1 MIARFVVNDR
11 NRWELV
17 IGALLVALATVLIAA
32 GSFFHRDDFVYA
44 EFFQLNPI
52 TPQVFLRS
60 WFGHFVP
67 GYIAFL
73 TAFLSVFGLSW
84 SAALFVTALIN
95 VGAFVAVARALDA
108 VVGTARFNVIAAL
121 AFTLSLGPLTS
132 RLWWA
137 ATLTNMLALALG
149 LAVLGCATRWVTH
162 RRRRHLVAALALYVV
177 ALAMSEKNLLFSLHI
192 GLWCVLVVWRGLPV
206 SERLRNILKTW
217 PLWAG
222 LVVISAV
229 EVVVFLTGGYV
240 EESGSS
246 PSLPTSLAFILDSV
260 MGGLIPSLFGLDME
274 KVVSSLL
281 DPRVVATTAI
291 FLAFIVWT
299 VLRDRSNLGVWA
311 FALIGVLANVVAV
324 SRRADILGPT
334 GGRNLRYL
342 LESSAL
348 LWLTIGVVLVVA
360 LRAGMR
366 RSEPPETTRSGRPLR
381 VGVGIAGVVIFV
393 LSTWSWSHG
402 VANAIDRNEGRNARA
417 WVESLRASLPHPAP
431 PLIDSPLPESF
442 GLPPLHPYDM
452 VAAALPSLGWK
463 DVRTTTSIEGAWVV
477 GPDGSA
483 GPATMADPEVALSDT
498 QCSDGSTNIAVP
510 QAHSDGRKFVV
521 LSFSRASGTSVAFL
535 FRDGWTTIER
545 PEQSGTVAVYIPGP
559 IGGDLQVNT
568 QGGTMC
574 VDSVT
579 IADIVPHT
587 PQSDVG

>member
-1 MIARFVVNDR
+1 M
-11 NRWELV
+11 
-17 IGALLVALATVLIAA
+17 ALA
-32 GSFFHRDDFVYA
+32 
-44 EFFQLNPI
+44 
-52 TPQVFLRS
+52 RS
-60 WFGHFVP
+60 
-67 GYIAFL
+67 
-73 TAFLSVFGLSW
+73 
-84 SAALFVTALIN
+84 
-95 VGAFVAVARALDA
+95 LDA

-121 AFTLSLGPLTS
+121 AFTLSLGPLAS

-149 LAVLGCATRWVTH
+149 LAVLGCATRWVI
-162 RRRRHLVAALALYVV
+162 RRRHRHLLAALALYVV

-192 GLWCVLVVWRGLPV
+192 GLWCVLVIWRGLPV
-206 SERLRNILKTW
+206 SERLRNVLKTW

-222 LVVISAV
+222 LIVISGI

-246 PSLPTSLAFILDSV
+246 PSLTTSLAFIFDSV
-260 MGGLIPSLFGLDME
+260 MGGLIPSVFGLDME

-281 DPRVVATTAI
+281 DPRIVATTAI

-311 FALIGVLANVVAV
+311 FALVGVLANVVAV
-324 SRRADILGPT
+324 SRRADILGVT

-348 LWLTIGVVLVVA
+348 LWLAIGVVLVVA
-360 LRAGMR
+360 LRAGTR
-366 RSEPPETTRSGRPLR
+366 RSESAAPTGFRGPLR
-381 VGVGIAGVVIFV
+381 VGVGIAGVVVFA

-402 VANAIDRNEGRNARA
+402 VANAVDRNEGRNARA
-417 WVESLRASLPHPAP
+417 WVESLRGSLPHPPP

-463 DVRTTTSIEGAWVV
+463 DVHTTTSLEGAWVV

-483 GPATMADPEVALSDT
+483 GPAMIAHPEVALSDT
-498 QCSDGSTNIAVP
+498 RCSDGSTNIAVP
-510 QAHSDGRKFVV
+510 NAHSDGRKFVV
-521 LSFSRASGTSVAFL
+521 LRFSRASGTSVAFL

-545 PEQSGTVAVYIPGP
+545 PEQSGTVAVYIAGP
-559 IGGDLQVNT
+559 IDGDLQVNT

-579 IADIVPHT
+579 IADLVPDT
-587 PQSDVG
+587 SRSTLG